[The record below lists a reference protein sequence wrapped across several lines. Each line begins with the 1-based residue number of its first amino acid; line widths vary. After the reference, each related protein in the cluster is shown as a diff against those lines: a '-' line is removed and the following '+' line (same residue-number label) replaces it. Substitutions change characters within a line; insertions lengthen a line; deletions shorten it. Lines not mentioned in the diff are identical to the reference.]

1 MTHEKQY
8 QTSGFMKALGR
19 RHARELAERQG
30 ESTGESHSQ
39 ERRDKIEPIMDEHG
53 KVKAYRINS

>member
-30 ESTGESHSQ
+30 EPTGERHSQ
-39 ERRDKIEPIMDEHG
+39 ERRDKIEPILDEHG